1 MSEKYPIL
9 RPDVIIGALRRDG
22 FVFRSQK
29 GSHAKYSNGVRV
41 VIVPMHGSVP
51 RGTLKSILKQ
61 ADMSLEKFSSL
72 L

>member
-1 MSEKYPIL
+1 MSGKYPIL
-9 RPDVIIGALRRDG
+9 KPDVIIGALRKCG

-41 VIVPMHGSVP
+41 AIVPMHGSVP

-61 ADMSLEKFSSL
+61 ADISLENFLNL

>member
-1 MSEKYPIL
+1 MSEKCPIL
-9 RPDVIIGALRRDG
+9 RPHVIISVLRKDG

-29 GSHAKYSNGVRV
+29 ESHAKYSNGVRV

-51 RGTLKSILKQ
+51 RGTLKNILKQ
-61 ADMSLEKFSSL
+61 ADISLEKFLKL